1 MDVHSKKIRYLPLW
15 CRRIFPPWISTRFF
29 LKSATMQCSLGD
41 DGEKVDEADE
51 KNPGCPPSPYYLK
64 GSLEGNVGKNVWVC
78 FFNEKFRVCRSQR
91 GWIRPKIW
99 LNLLRTCLW
108 HHWGSFWCIFLSVI
122 RLYMVISWVF
132 SSYCC
137 WWMVWQCI
145 VQVKKTKRM
154 EF

>member
-64 GSLEGNVGKNVWVC
+64 GSLEGNVGKNV
-78 FFNEKFRVCRSQR
+78 
-91 GWIRPKIW
+91 
-99 LNLLRTCLW
+99 
-108 HHWGSFWCIFLSVI
+108 
-122 RLYMVISWVF
+122 
-132 SSYCC
+132 
-137 WWMVWQCI
+137 
-145 VQVKKTKRM
+145 
-154 EF
+154 